1 MIHLCIVHTN
11 RVPEV
16 TIHHT
21 EKIGKIVLLST
32 QFIDVWHPIYT

>member
-1 MIHLCIVHTN
+1 MRYYDTFMYFTN

-21 EKIGKIVLLST
+21 EKIGKIILLST
-32 QFIDVWHPIYT
+32 QFS

>member
-1 MIHLCIVHTN
+1 MRYYDTFMYYCTN

-21 EKIGKIVLLST
+21 EKIGKIILLST
-32 QFIDVWHPIYT
+32 QFS